1 VPPTG
6 SRPPLV
12 ALLLV
17 GSGFCALVYEVAWL
31 RMLRLVFG
39 VSTAASAAVLAI
51 FLGGLGLGGL
61 LLGRRA
67 DRAPSPL
74 RLYAD
79 LETGVAVAAA
89 ATPLLVAVVA
99 RLYFLLGGTAV
110 LGLAGATVLRL
121 ALAVAVLGLPAVLMG
136 GTLPAAVR
144 AVERG
149 ADAGRRGA
157 GLLYGANTLGAVGG
171 SLYATFLALEL
182 LGTNLT
188 VWSASL
194 LNLVLALAARL
205 LAARAGAPAV
215 APRESTEPAPAA
227 AAPVALVL
235 VAAAAVGFAF
245 LLMEL
250 VWYRMLTPLLGGST
264 YTFGLILTVALAGIG
279 AGGLVYGAGAPA
291 RRPTLVGFATTCVL
305 EALCI
310 ALPYALG
317 DRLAVLAMQLRPLG
331 FLGFGFLVVVWLA
344 VTMLVV
350 LPAAVVAGYQF
361 PLLVGL
367 LGAGERRVGREVGLA
382 YASNTLGAIVG
393 SLAGGFGLIPLLT
406 APGAW
411 RAVVLVLVALGAAC
425 LLQALRGGAALRGG
439 LVPLGLGLAS
449 VLLCLA
455 DGPTA
460 FWRHSAI
467 GAGRLEASFTAPNDL
482 RRLLDERRR
491 RIVWEADGIESAVAL
506 DAWNAYGFLING
518 KNDGN
523 TIGDAPTQVMLGLI
537 GALQHPRPRT
547 ALVIG
552 LGTGSTAG
560 WLAQVPSIERVDVV
574 ELEPAVVHV
583 AEVCSPVN
591 HDVLRDPKVHL
602 VLGDGRELLLTTRAT
617 YDLIVSEPSSPY
629 RAGIASLFT
638 REFYR
643 AAAGRLAEG
652 GIFLQWVQAY
662 EVDAETVRT
671 IYATLGEVFPV
682 VESWEVQLG
691 NLLLTGRRQAAP
703 DDLTRLATLVETE
716 PYRSALA
723 LSWGVA
729 GVEGL
734 YSGFIA
740 DGRLA
745 AALRDGERGRVN
757 TDDRTLIEFEFA
769 RSVGRA
775 GLFEAEDLFAL
786 AVARGNGRPPL
797 AGGAVDW
804 NLVGE
809 LRTVR
814 ALAEGRGTTARVKDP
829 ALQQRLLARDA
840 YAHGDL
846 RAAQEHWLAQDGGP
860 RGPMDVTMLAES
872 LSATA
877 DPRALPYIEQV
888 RLLQPPEADA
898 LLARWKASA
907 GEVGAAAEHLQA
919 AFRGC
924 RTFPWCYRPLL
935 ARSLDLAWQLTE
947 RRPDLGAA
955 LFEALAAPFAVRTL
969 DGQRVSTYFSIGLA
983 TDFPGRCL
991 AAFAALEPR
1000 VPWER
1005 RVLEQRERCY
1015 TLNHDPRAA
1024 RAHADLAAFVAAS
1037 PGTIDGGLRAAGR

>member
-1 VPPTG
+1 MPPSRVPGAPAVRPTG
-6 SRPPLV
+6 PRPPLV

-67 DRAPSPL
+67 DRARSPL

-89 ATPLLVAVVA
+89 ATPLLLTVVA

-110 LGLAGATVLRL
+110 LGLAGATVVRL
-121 ALAVAVLGLPAVLMG
+121 ALAAVVLGLPAVLMG

-182 LGTNLT
+182 LGSNLT

-215 APRESTEPAPAA
+215 TPRESTAPAPAA

-245 LLMEL
+245 LL
-250 VWYRMLTPLLGGST
+250 
-264 YTFGLILTVALAGIG
+264 
-279 AGGLVYGAGAPA
+279 
-291 RRPTLVGFATTCVL
+291 
-305 EALCI
+305 
-310 ALPYALG
+310 
-317 DRLAVLAMQLRPLG
+317 
-331 FLGFGFLVVVWLA
+331 VVWLA
-344 VTMLVV
+344 VTMPVV

-411 RAVVLVLVALGAAC
+411 RAVVLVLIALGAAC

-449 VLLCLA
+449 ALLCLA

-574 ELEPAVVHV
+574 ALEPAVV
-583 AEVCSPVN
+583 PV
-591 HDVLRDPKVHL
+591 
-602 VLGDGRELLLTTRAT
+602 
-617 YDLIVSEPSSPY
+617 
-629 RAGIASLFT
+629 
-638 REFYR
+638 
-643 AAAGRLAEG
+643 
-652 GIFLQWVQAY
+652 
-662 EVDAETVRT
+662 
-671 IYATLGEVFPV
+671 
-682 VESWEVQLG
+682 
-691 NLLLTGRRQAAP
+691 
-703 DDLTRLATLVETE
+703 
-716 PYRSALA
+716 
-723 LSWGVA
+723 
-729 GVEGL
+729 
-734 YSGFIA
+734 
-740 DGRLA
+740 
-745 AALRDGERGRVN
+745 
-757 TDDRTLIEFEFA
+757 
-769 RSVGRA
+769 
-775 GLFEAEDLFAL
+775 
-786 AVARGNGRPPL
+786 
-797 AGGAVDW
+797 
-804 NLVGE
+804 
-809 LRTVR
+809 
-814 ALAEGRGTTARVKDP
+814 
-829 ALQQRLLARDA
+829 
-840 YAHGDL
+840 
-846 RAAQEHWLAQDGGP
+846 
-860 RGPMDVTMLAES
+860 
-872 LSATA
+872 
-877 DPRALPYIEQV
+877 
-888 RLLQPPEADA
+888 
-898 LLARWKASA
+898 
-907 GEVGAAAEHLQA
+907 
-919 AFRGC
+919 
-924 RTFPWCYRPLL
+924 
-935 ARSLDLAWQLTE
+935 
-947 RRPDLGAA
+947 
-955 LFEALAAPFAVRTL
+955 
-969 DGQRVSTYFSIGLA
+969 
-983 TDFPGRCL
+983 
-991 AAFAALEPR
+991 
-1000 VPWER
+1000 
-1005 RVLEQRERCY
+1005 
-1015 TLNHDPRAA
+1015 
-1024 RAHADLAAFVAAS
+1024 
-1037 PGTIDGGLRAAGR
+1037 